1 MDFLILNIYK
11 DKTMSEDIRKMTDKV
26 KNFKQFINDNNE
38 KQNYLSVDIL
48 WDKNKESG
56 WYVDGILILLND
68 FYTEN
73 FKNIDTE
80 NEEVIYHIQ
89 TIEYFIDKF
98 KNKGVDLSDTIE
110 INNENIVFFNHRL
123 VAAKFL
129 NLKEI
134 PVTYI

>member
-1 MDFLILNIYK
+1 
-11 DKTMSEDIRKMTDKV
+11 MSDDIRKMIDKV
-26 KNFKQFINDNNE
+26 KNFKQFVNENNE
-38 KQNYLSVDIL
+38 KIKYLSTDIL
-48 WDKNKESG
+48 WDKNKETG
-56 WYVDGILILLND
+56 WYVDGILISLND

-98 KNKGVDLSDTIE
+98 KNKGFDLSDTIE
-110 INNENIVFFNHRL
+110 INNENIVLDGNHRL

-129 NLKEI
+129 NLKDI
-134 PVTYI
+134 PVTYV

>member
-1 MDFLILNIYK
+1 
-11 DKTMSEDIRKMTDKV
+11 MSEDIRKMIDKV
-26 KNFKQFINDNNE
+26 KNFKQCVNENNE
-38 KQNYLSVDIL
+38 KIKHLSTDIL
-48 WDKNKESG
+48 WDKNKETG
-56 WYVDGILILLND
+56 WYVDGILISLND

-73 FKNIDTE
+73 LKNIDTE
-80 NEEVIYHIQ
+80 NEEVVYHIQ

-110 INNENIVFFNHRL
+110 INNENIVLDGNHRL

-134 PVTYI
+134 PVTYV

>member
-1 MDFLILNIYK
+1 MSDLRKFIATTIREYLN
-11 DKTMSEDIRKMTDKV
+11 E
-26 KNFKQFINDNNE
+26 NNE
-38 KQNYLSVDIL
+38 KIKYLSTDML
-48 WDKNKESG
+48 WDKNKETG
-56 WYVDGILILLND
+56 WYVDGILISLND

-110 INNENIVFFNHRL
+110 INNENIVLDGNHRL

-129 NLKEI
+129 SLKEI

>member
-1 MDFLILNIYK
+1 
-11 DKTMSEDIRKMTDKV
+11 MSEDIRKMTDKV

-110 INNENIVFFNHRL
+110 INNENIVLDGNHRL

>member
-1 MDFLILNIYK
+1 
-11 DKTMSEDIRKMTDKV
+11 MSEDIRKMIDKV
-26 KNFKQFINDNNE
+26 KNFKQFVNENN
-38 KQNYLSVDIL
+38 KQTKYIPTDIL
-48 WDKNKESG
+48 WNKNKETG
-56 WYVDGILILLND
+56 WYVDGILISLND

-73 FKNIDTE
+73 FKNIDSE

-98 KNKGVDLSDTIE
+98 KSNGIDLSDIIE
-110 INNENIVFFNHRL
+110 INNENIVLDGNHRL

-129 NLKEI
+129 DLKEM

>member
-1 MDFLILNIYK
+1 
-11 DKTMSEDIRKMTDKV
+11 MSEDIRKMIDKV
-26 KNFKQFINDNNE
+26 KNFKQFVNENNE
-38 KQNYLSVDIL
+38 KIKYLSTDIL
-48 WDKNKESG
+48 WDKNKETG
-56 WYVDGILILLND
+56 WYVDEILISLND

-98 KNKGVDLSDTIE
+98 KNKGFDLSDTIE
-110 INNENIVFFNHRL
+110 INNENIVLDGNHRL

-129 NLKEI
+129 NLKDI
-134 PVTYI
+134 PVTYV

>member
-1 MDFLILNIYK
+1 
-11 DKTMSEDIRKMTDKV
+11 MSKEMRQMIDKV
-26 KNFKQFINDNNE
+26 KNFKQFLNENNE
-38 KQNYLSVDIL
+38 KIKHLSTDIL
-48 WDKNKESG
+48 WDKNKETG
-56 WYVDGILILLND
+56 WYVDGFLISLND

-98 KNKGVDLSDTIE
+98 KNKGIDLLDTIE
-110 INNENIVFFNHRL
+110 INNKNIVLDGNHRL

-134 PVTYI
+134 PVTYV

>member
-1 MDFLILNIYK
+1 
-11 DKTMSEDIRKMTDKV
+11 MSEDIRKMIDKI
-26 KNFKQFINDNNE
+26 KNFKQFANENNE
-38 KQNYLSVDIL
+38 KIKYLSTDML
-48 WDKNKESG
+48 WDKNKETG
-56 WYVDGILILLND
+56 WYVDGILISLND

-73 FKNIDTE
+73 FKNIDIE

-110 INNENIVFFNHRL
+110 INNENIVLDGNHRL

-134 PVTYI
+134 PVTYV

>member
-1 MDFLILNIYK
+1 
-11 DKTMSEDIRKMTDKV
+11 MSKEMREHIDRI
-26 KNFKQFINDNNE
+26 KNWKQFVNENNE
-38 KQNYLSVDIL
+38 KINYLSVDML
-48 WDKNKESG
+48 WDKNKETG
-56 WYVDGILILLND
+56 WYVDGILISLND

-110 INNENIVFFNHRL
+110 INNENIVLDGNHRL

-134 PVTYI
+134 PVTYV

>member
-1 MDFLILNIYK
+1 
-11 DKTMSEDIRKMTDKV
+11 MSEDIRKMIDKV
-26 KNFKQFINDNNE
+26 KNFKQFLNENNE
-38 KQNYLSVDIL
+38 KIKHLSTDIL
-48 WDKNKESG
+48 WDKNKETG
-56 WYVDGILILLND
+56 WYVDGFLISLND

-98 KNKGVDLSDTIE
+98 KNKGIDLLDTIE
-110 INNENIVFFNHRL
+110 INNKNIVLDGNRRL

-134 PVTYI
+134 PVTYV

>member
-1 MDFLILNIYK
+1 MI
-11 DKTMSEDIRKMTDKV
+11 EDIRKMIDKV
-26 KNFKQFINDNNE
+26 KNFKQFVNENENND
-38 KQNYLSVDIL
+38 KIKHLSTDML
-48 WDKNKESG
+48 WDKNKETG
-56 WYVDGILILLND
+56 WYVDGVLISLND

-110 INNENIVFFNHRL
+110 INNENIVLDGNHRL

-134 PVTYI
+134 PVTYV